1 MFPESMTE
9 SMAALFPGPEV
20 LARAFYEEAVR
31 HLTDSYCLHHGGS
44 AAGAIASAMK
54 AGELGAKS
62 VLILQNALGI
72 YDRVFNTHKPYT
84 ELENHPILGR
94 LTHDLDNFRANL
106 SLEVREMEGLEPKPF
121 GKRNFEAGEA
131 NPEYPFLLKAI
142 SSSGTLTAEVRRP
155 HTYFTQA
162 DSLRYCRIAHEL
174 LTSLPALEARIA
186 SWQVA
191 LPARL

>member
-72 YDRVFNTHKPYT
+72 YDRVFNTHKP
-84 ELENHPILGR
+84 
-94 LTHDLDNFRANL
+94 
-106 SLEVREMEGLEPKPF
+106 F

>member
-1 MFPESMTE
+1 
-9 SMAALFPGPEV
+9 MATLFPDPPA

-31 HLTDSYCLHHGGS
+31 HLTDGYCLHQHGS

-62 VLILQNALGI
+62 VLILQNAMGI

-84 ELENHPILGR
+84 ELESHPILRR
-94 LTHDLDNFRANL
+94 LTHDLDAFRANL

-121 GKRNFEAGEA
+121 GKRNFEAAEA
-131 NPEYPFLLKAI
+131 NTEYPFLLRTTAP
-142 SSSGTLTAEVRRP
+142 SGASETEIRRP
-155 HTYFTQA
+155 QVYFTQA

-174 LTSLPALEARIA
+174 LTALPTLEAVIA
-186 SWQVA
+186 SWRLV
-191 LPARL
+191 LPPRL